1 VSPPRA
7 GDDRGS
13 ATVQAVVLAT
23 VIGVLAA
30 VAAAGGGLLVAQRR
44 AGAAADLAALAAA
57 AALASQAGT
66 AVCGDANRVSRGNGA
81 ELTRCDVRGHQ
92 VSVEV
97 EIPVESLGGVVWE
110 VPGRARAGPVDGV
123 SSVPVG

>member
-1 VSPPRA
+1 VH
-7 GDDRGS
+7 
-13 ATVQAVVLAT
+13 AVVLAT

-57 AALASQAGT
+57 AALASQAGA
-66 AVCGDANRVSRGNGA
+66 AVCAEASRVSHANGA
-81 ELTRCDVRGHQ
+81 DLTRCAVRGRQ

-97 EIPVESLGGVVWE
+97 EIPVASLGGAVWE

-123 SSVPVG
+123 SSVPVA